1 MKPFQS
7 RHPPGHK
14 SVLIIKGVLI
24 SGVMKYTS
32 IGFGT
37 ATTVLFIEVFLSAG
51 YLIRGVP
58 LQCLFSLCMH
68 TVEL

>member
-24 SGVMKYTS
+24 SGVMKHTS

-37 ATTVLFIEVFLSAG
+37 ATTALFRFLSAG